1 MVLKATDEN
10 NDGLISV
17 DEVSNLL
24 VRIGASDQLEKGEI
38 KEIMM
43 DIGIDKDVGVPVQKV
58 KEFFLPPKQ
67 K

>member
-24 VRIGASDQLEKGEI
+24 RRIGASDQLDKTEI
-38 KEIMM
+38 KEIMT
-43 DIGIDKDVGVPVQKV
+43 DLGIDKEVGVPTDKV
-58 KEFFLPPKQ
+58 KAFFLPK
-67 K
+67 KKK